1 MANSLQ
7 GEKGPGCQ
15 IVLEGGYQARPRET
29 KPMQVVGRM
38 GRLGEGKPEQRA
50 ADGMGGVWGRV
61 GSMET
66 WWALGVVGST
76 GTDCGWG
83 QGPFSLRAWVLTA
96 GLHSAFW
103 FSTAPAGLE
112 SESSMQGCHSFL
124 ES

>member
-61 GSMET
+61 SSMRHGGRWE
-66 WWALGVVGST
+66 WWAARGQTVGGARVPS
-76 GTDCGWG
+76 
-83 QGPFSLRAWVLTA
+83 P
-96 GLHSAFW
+96 
-103 FSTAPAGLE
+103 
-112 SESSMQGCHSFL
+112 
-124 ES
+124 